1 MKTRKVVTM
10 LAVAAALMTGMSA
23 GAQSLGGL
31 LKKAKNGVEK
41 LAGNAQPQDSV
52 AANVVVVATGASV
65 ANPIEQYMT
74 VEPVGLF
81 PAAQDENCGNLYMV
95 LQVTNYT
102 EKPSATFGSSI
113 RNQKMLAVDGAGT
126 VYNINSSGAFR
137 YDTPQD
143 VTVRIE
149 LSEPDL
155 QFVNVSKTLT
165 VMPVVKLGI
174 NIDAARQGNLTF
186 RDVPIYR
193 DVESAQ

>member
-1 MKTRKVVTM
+1 MT

-52 AANVVVVATGASV
+52 ANPAVTATGASV
-65 ANPIEQYMT
+65 ANPIDRYML

-81 PAAQDENCGNLYMV
+81 PTSQDENSGNLYMV

-113 RNQKMLAVDGAGT
+113 KNQKMLAVDSAGT

-155 QFVNVSKTLT
+155 QFVNVSKANT

-174 NIDAARQGNLTF
+174 NIDAARQDNLTF
-186 RDVPIYR
+186 KNVPIYW
-193 DVESAQ
+193 DVENVQ

>member
-1 MKTRKVVTM
+1 MKTRKVVMM

-31 LKKAKNGVEK
+31 LKKARNGVEK

-52 AANVVVVATGASV
+52 ANVVVAATGASV
-65 ANPIEQYMT
+65 ANPIDRYML
-74 VEPVGLF
+74 VETVGLF
-81 PAAQDENCGNLYMV
+81 PASQDENCGNLYMV
-95 LQVTNYT
+95 LQVTNHT

-113 RNQKMLAVDGAGT
+113 KNQKMLAVDGAGT

-174 NIDAARQGNLTF
+174 NIDAARQDNLTF
-186 RDVPIYR
+186 RDVPIYW
-193 DVESAQ
+193 DVENVQ